1 MQEAKKAK
9 KAPAAVKPSFNEI
22 ISGASISGS
31 WEAGTRAT
39 LAQCLEGGQADDE
52 AVR

>member
-1 MQEAKKAK
+1 MMLKKGP
-9 KAPAAVKPSFNEI
+9 APAKPSFNEI

-31 WEAGTRAT
+31 WESPTRAT
-39 LAQCLEGGQADDE
+39 LAKCLEGGQADDE